1 MDLRWAYEVLE
12 VIPGADRTRV
22 HASYRELARRW
33 HPDWQQADPAR
44 AWRGA
49 ERLRHVNA
57 AYAAIRAAG
66 FPAVPAAPTAPA
78 WAAWTPTTWPHERV
92 TPPPQPQA
100 AASRSQPRASG
111 ARSQPRA
118 STARAQPEEDVSVL
132 WALLWLV
139 LLVLT
144 LGLLDGLGDAPLDD

>member
-1 MDLRWAYEVLE
+1 MELRWAYELLE
-12 VIPGADRTRV
+12 VMPGADRGRV

-33 HPDWQQADPAR
+33 HPDRLQADPAG

-66 FPAVPAAPTAPA
+66 FPAAPAAPAAAAAWPA
-78 WAAWTPTTWPHERV
+78 WQPWTTTTWPHERAAPR
-92 TPPPQPQA
+92 TPAPTPVP
-100 AASRSQPRASG
+100 RSPRPAP
-111 ARSQPRA
+111 AP
-118 STARAQPEEDVSVL
+118 RAQPDEPVSLL

-144 LGLLDGLGDAPLDD
+144 LGLLDGLALDEHADD